1 MIVCVIHLYISMA
14 FDFCFLFSSS
24 NSVLRDVVSSWL
36 SIYRRHRADR
46 EIRKPEFAKAS
57 ILIKIGSRT

>member
-14 FDFCFLFSSS
+14 FDFCFLFSGS

-46 EIRKPEFAKAS
+46 EIRKLEFAKIS
-57 ILIKIGSRT
+57 LPLKIGLRT